1 MKKQTQETNATETVA
16 PTTPTIPTKTNK
28 AALVRVLLKQKK
40 TAKQI
45 AAEVGCKPQ
54 YVYSVQNHDRVKAR
68 KAKAKRDYERRKEI
82 AAGSVKRKYVKS
94 GKYSKKVKS
103 PLDVPMVEIDRDR
116 LKAEQTELHELNA
129 HFIKQ
134 LQEATTPKIQYIE
147 IEVPQPHYNLTWSQ
161 RFKALF
167 TGRV

>member
-1 MKKQTQETNATETVA
+1 
-16 PTTPTIPTKTNK
+16 
-28 AALVRVLLKQKK
+28 
-40 TAKQI
+40 
-45 AAEVGCKPQ
+45 
-54 YVYSVQNHDRVKAR
+54 VQNHDRVKAR

-94 GKYSKKVKS
+94 GKFAKKAAPEV
-103 PLDVPMVEIDRDR
+103 R
-116 LKAEQTELHELNA
+116 T
-129 HFIKQ
+129 
-134 LQEATTPKIQYIE
+134 QYIE

>member
-1 MKKQTQETNATETVA
+1 
-16 PTTPTIPTKTNK
+16 
-28 AALVRVLLKQKK
+28 
-40 TAKQI
+40 
-45 AAEVGCKPQ
+45 
-54 YVYSVQNHDRVKAR
+54 
-68 KAKAKRDYERRKEI
+68 
-82 AAGSVKRKYVKS
+82 
-94 GKYSKKVKS
+94 
-103 PLDVPMVEIDRDR
+103 MVEIDRDR

>member
-1 MKKQTQETNATETVA
+1 MKKQTQETNATENVA

-94 GKYSKKVKS
+94 GKFAKKAAPEV
-103 PLDVPMVEIDRDR
+103 R
-116 LKAEQTELHELNA
+116 T
-129 HFIKQ
+129 
-134 LQEATTPKIQYIE
+134 QYIE